1 MSWNEIDG
9 IAWKWRF
16 LLIYQ
21 ESHLIRW
28 KNPLHVVSCEKNY
41 YLLENKIRMNGEKTV
56 FSCKTKKTK
65 HSTSPWFHFNL
76 LTLSKWMHA
85 ATAAIQKLQTYKHD
99 YKHAWLETISTFFS
113 SSFYICFAVYISH
126 QTHTIHFIQ
135 VAVQAVDAC
144 INLSIFLTLE
154 YIDVRIVLLNSLFS
168 QRFRWFSLSSSAD

>member
-1 MSWNEIDG
+1 MKRNWWHCLKMEISSDLSR
-9 IAWKWRF
+9 IASNSME
-16 LLIYQ
+16 
-21 ESHLIRW
+21 ESA
-28 KNPLHVVSCEKNY
+28 SCSFMWEKL
-41 YLLENKIRMNGEKTV
+41 LLENKIRMNGEKTV